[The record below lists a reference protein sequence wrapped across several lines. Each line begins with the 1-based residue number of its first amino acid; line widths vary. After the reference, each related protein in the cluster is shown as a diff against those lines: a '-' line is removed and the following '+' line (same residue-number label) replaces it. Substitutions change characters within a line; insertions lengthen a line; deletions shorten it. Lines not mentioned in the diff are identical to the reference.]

1 MRIIIDPKSNYAIYE
16 QIAIQIKNA
25 IASGQVKK
33 DEPLPSIRGLAS
45 TLEISVITTKRAYEE
60 LEKEGIIRSVA
71 GKGFYVNDINSNYL
85 KEKQLIFA
93 EKLAAELVAEAKNSD
108 ISKTDLLDMIS
119 ELYD

>member
-85 KEKQLIFA
+85 KEKQLIFV